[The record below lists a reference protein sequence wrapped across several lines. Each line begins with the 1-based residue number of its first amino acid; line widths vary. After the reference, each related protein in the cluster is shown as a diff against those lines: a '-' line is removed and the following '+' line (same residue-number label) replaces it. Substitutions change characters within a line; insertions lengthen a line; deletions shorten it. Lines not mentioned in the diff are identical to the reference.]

1 MITFP
6 FLLGKKP
13 KQQHLIQLLHPIRYQ
28 WNIIGVQLNVD
39 YGDIK
44 SVERKEAH
52 SDTNKLNEVL
62 QYWSDGKSCEK
73 SWKKI
78 IFIVDNDPVK
88 NKSIA
93 DI

>member
-6 FLLGKKP
+6 FLLGKKR
-13 KQQHLIQLLHPIRYQ
+13 KQQHLIQLFHPIRYQ
-28 WNIIGVQLNVD
+28 WNITGVQLNVD

-44 SVERKEAH
+44 SVECKETY

-62 QYWSDGKSCEK
+62 QYWRDGKFCEK

-78 IFIVDNDPVK
+78 ISIVDNDLVK